1 MGKSIIKNYIYNN
14 ILLIF
19 NLAYPLITTIYIN
32 KIFSVKLIGE
42 VSFSLSIVTI
52 FISLSSLGIASYGT
66 REIAKNRNSKE
77 KMSKIFSELLFLNF
91 ISVIFFLIVY
101 FSIIYLFP
109 SLHQYLKIF
118 IILSL
123 NLFMSAFSLE
133 WFYIG
138 LEEYEYITKRSILTK
153 IISFIFMVIFIK
165 SEKDIYLYVIFLI
178 LGISLNGI
186 FNIYNSKKYIK
197 ISFEKLELK
206 KYINLLKYFYFQVIM
221 GCLYNGT
228 DQVILGLNSTKDQV
242 AYYARS
248 RQLISVI
255 VAISLS
261 FANTIIPRLNNKIE
275 SKEEY
280 KKLVNLSFDFT
291 CFLSFPFLIGTL
303 LLSENLLYIIG
314 KDKFLPAT
322 NILRILAGLLIVTL
336 GAVFLNTNISIPHN
350 KEKNT
355 FYGNIGVMIVSVVIS
370 LLLTEKYGGIGS
382 AIAITIGEF
391 IGILIQLFFIKKQNL
406 YLGFVSKNTIK
417 YLVSALVMGGVIL
430 SIKLQNLG
438 YIKEFIFCFV
448 SGGAIYIIVLFFL
461 KEKLI
466 KKLLIKI
473 LTKIKEGKYE

>member
-91 ISVIFFLIVY
+91 ISVILFLIAY
-101 FSIIYLFP
+101 FSIISFFP
-109 SLHQYLKIF
+109 NLHQYLKIF
-118 IILSL
+118 MILSL
-123 NLFMSAFSLE
+123 NLFMSVFSLE

-153 IISFIFMVIFIK
+153 TISFMFMIIFIK
-165 SEKDIYLYVIFLI
+165 SEKDIYLYVIFLV

-186 FNIYNSKKYIK
+186 FNLYNSRKFVR

-206 KYINLLKYFYFQVIM
+206 KYIKLLKYFYFQMIM

-242 AYYARS
+242 AYYTRS
-248 RQLISVI
+248 RQLISVM

-261 FANTIIPRLNNKIE
+261 FVNTITPRLNNKIE
-275 SKEEY
+275 NKDEY
-280 KKLVNLSFDFT
+280 KKLVNFSFDFT
-291 CFLSFPFLIGTL
+291 CFLSFPFLVGTL
-303 LLSENLLYIIG
+303 LLSKNLLYIIG
-314 KDKFLPAT
+314 KNKFLPAA
-322 NILRILAGLLIVTL
+322 NILRILTGLLIFTL

-350 KEKNT
+350 REKNT
-355 FYGNIGVMIVSVVIS
+355 FYGNIGVMVIS
-370 LLLTEKYGGIGS
+370 LVVSLILSEKYGGIGS
-382 AIAITIGEF
+382 AIAIILGEF
-391 IGILIQLFFIKKQNL
+391 VGVVVQLFFIKKQNL
-406 YLGFVSKNTIK
+406 YLGFFSKNTMK
-417 YLVSALVMGGVIL
+417 YLASALVMGGVIL

-438 YIKEFIFCFV
+438 YVKEFVFSCI
-448 SGGAIYIIVLFFL
+448 SGGIIYIITLFLL
-461 KEKLI
+461 KEELI
-466 KKLLIKI
+466 KKILIRI
-473 LTKIKEGKYE
+473 SIKVKKEKYK